1 MESWQIMSRLCSKP
15 SDIFPSHSEERPMS
29 CLNFKA
35 PSPKALPSLLS
46 APASA
51 APELH
56 PDLFSPW
63 GLCCSFCLE
72 CSFPKSHR
80 LASLFPSGCYSGLRF
95 SGKTSLAIHLKVPPS
110 LQTSYS
116 SPCFTFSPYHLA
128 LFISFIISPLGFS
141 RNIPREHYQLEC

>member
-1 MESWQIMSRLCSKP
+1 MESCQIMSHLRSKP

-35 PSPKALPSLLS
+35 PSPRALPSFLS

-51 APELH
+51 ARELH
-56 PDLFSPW
+56 LDLFSPW
-63 GLCCSFCLE
+63 GLRCSFCLE
-72 CSFPKSHR
+72 CSFPKR

-95 SGKTSLAIHLKVPPS
+95 SGKTFLATHLKVLPS